1 MPTRVTYP
9 LDGLSHFDALK
20 DNVRI
25 SLMHTR
31 LFFGML
37 PRIPSLLMCHSSS
50 HWARQSE
57 VKGLWG
63 MRLMLLVWRLLGRT
77 AFTALLYPVVGVYW
91 LTAARARKAS
101 QDWLARVRQQQPQA
115 AKINSYQH
123 FLRFGNAMLDK
134 IASWRGELQLGRD
147 VLFAPGAEAALDVR
161 DRARQIAA
169 GLASWRCGSVPGA
182 GKNSGLQN
190 H

>member
-1 MPTRVTYP
+1 
-9 LDGLSHFDALK
+9 
-20 DNVRI
+20 
-25 SLMHTR
+25 MHTR

-37 PRIPSLLMCHSSS
+37 PRIPSLLMRHSSS

-115 AKINSYQH
+115 AKLNSYQH

-147 VLFAPGAEAALDVR
+147 VLFAPGAEAALNVSDPR
-161 DRARQIAA
+161 
-169 GLASWRCGSVPGA
+169 GKLLLASHLGDVEVCRALAKFRATKPLTRWCLAKTPNALNR
-182 GKNSGLQN
+182 
-190 H
+190 

>member
-1 MPTRVTYP
+1 
-9 LDGLSHFDALK
+9 ALK

-37 PRIPSLLMCHSSS
+37 PRIPSLLMRRSSS

-77 AFTALLYPVVGVYW
+77 AFSALLYPVVGVYW

-101 QDWLARVRQQQPQA
+101 QDWLARVRQHQPQA
-115 AKINSYQH
+115 AKLNSYQH

-134 IASWRGELQLGRD
+134 IASWRGELQLGHD
-147 VLFAPGAEAALDVR
+147 VLFAPG
-161 DRARQIAA
+161 
-169 GLASWRCGSVPGA
+169 
-182 GKNSGLQN
+182 
-190 H
+190 

>member
-1 MPTRVTYP
+1 
-9 LDGLSHFDALK
+9 ALK

-37 PRIPSLLMCHSSS
+37 PRIPSLLMRRSSS

-63 MRLMLLVWRLLGRT
+63 MHLMLLVWRLLGRT
-77 AFTALLYPVVGVYW
+77 AFSALLYPVVGVYW

-101 QDWLARVRQQQPQA
+101 QDWLARVRQHQPQA
-115 AKINSYQH
+115 AKLNSYQH

-134 IASWRGELQLGRD
+134 IASWRGELQ
-147 VLFAPGAEAALDVR
+147 
-161 DRARQIAA
+161 
-169 GLASWRCGSVPGA
+169 
-182 GKNSGLQN
+182 
-190 H
+190 